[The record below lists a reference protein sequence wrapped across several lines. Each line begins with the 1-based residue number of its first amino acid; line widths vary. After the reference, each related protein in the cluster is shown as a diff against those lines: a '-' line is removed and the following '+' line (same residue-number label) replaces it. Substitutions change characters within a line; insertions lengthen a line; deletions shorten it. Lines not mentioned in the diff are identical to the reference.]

1 MDGNDAK
8 VKDKKDGNEA
18 KDKNNKKDGKDAKAK
33 AWTWAKDNEDGND
46 ARAKDQKD
54 GKDAKAKAKDKKDGK
69 DAEAKDKDQDQDK
82 QDGNDAEAKAKDKK
96 DGKDAEPR
104 TRTRT
109 FQLADNTFSL
119 TVLTGL
125 FIVRSVTYAQ
135 TAYVYNSLRLRF
147 VKQLPSTIWPNRKP
161 KPNLSNQ
168 PFEQSD
174 VCEGFGKTIFRS
186 EICLY
191 NFSC

>member
-1 MDGNDAK
+1 MGSQCF
-8 VKDKKDGNEA
+8 
-18 KDKNNKKDGKDAKAK
+18 
-33 AWTWAKDNEDGND
+33 
-46 ARAKDQKD
+46 RF
-54 GKDAKAKAKDKKDGK
+54 
-69 DAEAKDKDQDQDK
+69 
-82 QDGNDAEAKAKDKK
+82 
-96 DGKDAEPR
+96 R
-104 TRTRT
+104 TRYRRRT

-174 VCEGFGKTIFRS
+174 VCEGFGKPFSVERFVCTVCLVDTCHVIIYISCGHSCLRVWEGGSLLILPWTISVPPYSVSHPNCPLRGGYEKTVQLES
-186 EICLY
+186 I
-191 NFSC
+191 SQT